1 MKLNIGL
8 LKDVVKR
15 LRIRENIRDIARL
28 YKIPVED
35 LKAQVREYRSSKKGR
50 VLKKQS
56 DKEELRIIDHALKV
70 LKDKVVHPKTIKK
83 EKTIKGTPIKPIKIK
98 KEKIIKEPRVKKVQ
112 PPKVIKPPTIKQ
124 SNQVA
129 KDHKYYELDVKLWRF
144 SEQGIPQYHISYNM
158 DDVLKKFG
166 KNPVCYITGLKI
178 DLTDKKAYSL
188 DHIVPKHKGG
198 TNELS
203 NMGLCNAIV
212 NMMKSYYT
220 LDEFK
225 FWCEVVTKNK

>member
-1 MKLNIGL
+1 MKISVGEIKQVLER
-8 LKDVVKR
+8 LK
-15 LRIRENIRDIARL
+15 LRENIRDIARL

-50 VLKKQS
+50 ILKKQS

-70 LKDKVVHPKTIKK
+70 LNLKDKVVHPKTIKK
-83 EKTIKGTPIKPIKIK
+83 EKKIK

-144 SEQGIPQYHISYNM
+144 SEQGIPQYHISY
-158 DDVLKKFG
+158 
-166 KNPVCYITGLKI
+166 IQ
-178 DLTDKKAYSL
+178 
-188 DHIVPKHKGG
+188 
-198 TNELS
+198 
-203 NMGLCNAIV
+203 
-212 NMMKSYYT
+212 
-220 LDEFK
+220 
-225 FWCEVVTKNK
+225 